1 MPSQSEAEAE
11 GGGRSTGSLFDAV
24 VIGTGFGG
32 AVAACRLTQAGKN
45 VCVLERGRR
54 YDRGDFPRPATRPD
68 HLPHTARWAWALDHG
83 LWDVK
88 DLQGTLA
95 IQAAGYG
102 GGSLAYAN
110 VHLRAPEAAFAR
122 PTRHGPDA
130 DGWPAA
136 YSREELDPYYDVV
149 AAVLRVR
156 PIPSTF
162 IPTALVAAPLPKVEA
177 MRGAA
182 RALGREPWFF
192 LPPLAIDFD
201 ACVMCGECI
210 AGCQFHAKNT
220 LDLNYLAVAERL
232 GADVRTLA
240 EVLDIRRDD
249 GADAYTVT
257 YHDHVTG
264 DDKATVRARSV
275 FLCAGSVNSTH
286 ILLRTKGRVGM
297 AEASKP
303 NVGRRFFVNGDAIAM
318 LYDTATPPAPTP
330 TRGPTIATSLL
341 YNNGALDLTGTRGD
355 WFMIQDGGYPRWLEP
370 VLGLL
375 RSDFWL
381 QRNRIAAARG
391 GRTGNADAAA
401 RDAAAMADLVEK
413 TTRALLGVLD
423 ARRAHHDP
431 SQARVLASRFGLSP
445 KDGARSLARGLGID
459 DVLPPQV
466 RQIVGRAREHA
477 HSLETEEV
485 DALSQKSIEE
495 LAYRLLTIGVHD
507 PFPDGPLRPVDPEF
521 VKGFQEVFVEPHRLI
536 ATREALR
543 QYFLKI
549 PRGVEEPF
557 TAAILW
563 ARVVS
568 LAKQLFLG
576 QRPDDYAFLMLVM
589 GIDAAPGQLYLD
601 EEQRLLAYWDLAA
614 NARLATMQERLMH
627 DVADALKGEMRLN
640 PDATVRQRP
649 VTVHNLGG
657 CAMSDRPEDGVT
669 DPDGKVWGTRALYV
683 LDGAAMPGSLG
694 ANPSATI
701 AAIAERNVRKALAD
715 KASPIHA
722 PAPVPLDPP
731 LPGGPSLAE
740 IRQRYGQ
747 TPAVLDPIAQITSP
761 SPEPAA
767 QAVGLTFTEVMQG
780 FYVADGSG
788 NLAIRADLVATI
800 DDLSAFLVNP
810 RRPVGVEGT
819 VRLVP
824 APGRPEVEYAAKGT
838 LELLKRVEA
847 ATALRALFD
856 EGIMRLDR
864 LARLRA
870 AARSTSAVDPAQKDA
885 EDAME
890 SLLRRL
896 EKATHRYEMDYV
908 LELTPRAGAPRLDR
922 LVGVKRIYGGPGLA
936 PWTETTTLHVTL
948 HAGQQAVGTGEMHV
962 HIADLLRTQLPSFRI
977 TGAGDDHVRIAWA
990 YARFFQFFLG
1000 TLRQVYLPQLG
1011 MIDPFADRSR

>member
-1 MPSQSEAEAE
+1 MPMQSEADAQ
-11 GGGRSTGSLFDAV
+11 GGVRSTGSLLDAI

-54 YDRGDFPRPATRPD
+54 YDRGDFPRPAVRPD
-68 HLPHTARWAWALDHG
+68 HLPHTARWAWALDYG

-88 DLQGTLA
+88 DLQGTVA
-95 IQAAGYG
+95 IQVAGYG
-102 GGSLAYAN
+102 GGSLGYAN
-110 VHLRAPEAAFAR
+110 VHLRAPQAAFGP
-122 PTRHGPDA
+122 PTRHGPEA
-130 DGWPAA
+130 DGWPAI
-136 YSREELDPYYDVV
+136 YSRAELDPYYDVV
-149 AAVLRVR
+149 AAALRVR

-162 IPTALVAAPLPKVEA
+162 IPTALVAAPLPKVVA
-177 MRGAA
+177 MQGAA
-182 RALGREPWFF
+182 RSLGREPWLF

-240 EVLDIRRDD
+240 EVLDIRDAGDED
-249 GADAYTVT
+249 GYTVT

-264 DDKATVRARSV
+264 DAAATVRARSV

-286 ILLRTKGRVGM
+286 LLLRSKDHVGM
-297 AEASKP
+297 TEASRA

-318 LYDTATPPAPTP
+318 VYDTAPAPTP

-341 YNNGALDLTGTRGD
+341 YNNRSLDLTGTRGD
-355 WFMIQDGGYPRWLEP
+355 WFMIQDGGYPKWLEP

-375 RSDFWL
+375 RADFWL
-381 QRNRIAAARG
+381 QRNRIAANRE
-391 GRTGNADAAA
+391 GRTVDRDAAA
-401 RDAAAMADLVEK
+401 RDAAAIGDLMER
-413 TTRALLGVLD
+413 TTRAVLGVLD
-423 ARRAHHDP
+423 ARRAYHDP
-431 SQARVLASRFGLSP
+431 SRAGVLASRFGLPP
-445 KDGARSLARGLGID
+445 KDGARSPAQGLGID
-459 DVLPPQV
+459 DVLPPQI
-466 RQIVGRAREHA
+466 RKILEDARGTA
-477 HSLETEEV
+477 HSVEDREA
-485 DALSQKSIEE
+485 DALSKQTTEE
-495 LAYRLLTIGVHD
+495 LVFRLVHCD
-507 PFPDGPLRPVDPEF
+507 HQDENAVRGLLNEF
-521 VKGFQEVFVEPHRLI
+521 FEPHRLK
-536 ATREALR
+536 ATREATN
-543 QYFLKI
+543 QYFLDI
-549 PRGVEEPF
+549 PRGVAEPF

-563 ARVVS
+563 RRAVNLAR
-568 LAKQLFLG
+568 QFFLG
-576 QRPDDYAFLMLVM
+576 QRPDDHAFLMLVM

-669 DPDGKVWGTRALYV
+669 DPDGKVWGARALYV

-701 AAIAERNVRKALAD
+701 AAIAERNVRKALED
-715 KASPIHA
+715 RNSPIHA
-722 PAPVPLDPP
+722 PTPVPLDPP

-740 IRQRYGQ
+740 IRQKLGQ
-747 TPAVLDPIAQITSP
+747 TPAMLDPIAQISTP

-780 FYVADGSG
+780 FYAASTGG
-788 NLAIRADLVATI
+788 NLSIRADLAATI

-838 LELLKRVEA
+838 LELLKRVEV
-847 ATALRALFD
+847 ATALRTLFD
-856 EGIMRLDR
+856 EGITRLKR
-864 LARLRA
+864 LADLRIA
-870 AARSTSAVDPAQKDA
+870 APATPVADPALKDA

-890 SLLRRL
+890 SFLQRL
-896 EKATHRYEMDYV
+896 EKTTHRYEMDYV
-908 LELTPRAGAPRLDR
+908 LELTPPAGAPRLDR

-948 HAGQQAVGTGEMHV
+948 HTGQQTVGTGEMHV

-977 TGAGDDHVRIAWA
+977 TGAGADDVRIAWA
-990 YARFFQFFLG
+990 YARFFRFFLG
-1000 TLRQVYLPQLG
+1000 TLRQVYLPQLE
-1011 MIDPFADRSR
+1011 MIDPFADRGR

>member
-1 MPSQSEAEAE
+1 MPSQSEADAQ
-11 GGGRSTGSLFDAV
+11 GRVWSTGSLFDAV

-68 HLPHTARWAWALDHG
+68 HLPHTARWAWALDYG
-83 LWDVK
+83 LWHVK

-95 IQAAGYG
+95 IQVAGYG
-102 GGSLAYAN
+102 GGSLGYAN
-110 VHLRAPEAAFAR
+110 VHLRAPEAAFAP
-122 PTRHGPDA
+122 PTRHGPEA

-136 YSREELDPYYDVV
+136 YSRKELDPYYDVV
-149 AAVLRVR
+149 AAALRVR

-162 IPTALVAAPLPKVEA
+162 IPTAFVAAPLPKVVA
-177 MRGAA
+177 MQGAA
-182 RALGREPWFF
+182 RSLGREPWFF

-249 GADAYTVT
+249 DGDGYTVT

-264 DDKATVRARSV
+264 DDRSTVRARSV

-286 ILLRTKGRVGM
+286 LLLRTMDHVGM

-318 LYDTATPPAPTP
+318 VYDTSTPPAPTP

-341 YNNGALDLTGTRGD
+341 YNNRSLDLTGTRGD
-355 WFMIQDGGYPRWLEP
+355 WFMIQDGGYPKWLEP
-370 VLGLL
+370 VLGLF
-375 RSDFWL
+375 RADFWL
-381 QRNRIAAARG
+381 QRNRIAANRE
-391 GRTGNADAAA
+391 GRTVDRDAAA
-401 RDAAAMADLVEK
+401 RDAAAIGDLVER

-423 ARRAHHDP
+423 ARRAYHDP
-431 SQARVLASRFGLSP
+431 SRARVLASRLGLPP
-445 KDGARSLARGLGID
+445 KDGARSLTRGLGID
-459 DVLPPQV
+459 DVLPPQI
-466 RQIVGRAREHA
+466 REIIDQARVQA
-477 HSLETEEV
+477 HSVENREA
-485 DALSQKSIEE
+485 DALSRKTIEE
-495 LAYRLLTIGVHD
+495 LKYRLVNIDHFPPADVDQLD
-507 PFPDGPLRPVDPEF
+507 PFI
-521 VKGFQEVFVEPHRLI
+521 EPHRKI
-536 ATREALR
+536 ATLEAVR

-563 ARVVS
+563 RLAVS
-568 LAKQLFLG
+568 LAKRFLLG

-627 DVADALKGEMRLN
+627 DIADALKGEMRLN

-657 CAMSDRPEDGVT
+657 CAMADRPEDGVT

-701 AAIAERNVRKALAD
+701 AAIAERNVRKALED
-715 KASPIHA
+715 RNSPIYA
-722 PAPVPLDPP
+722 PTPVPLDPP

-747 TPAVLDPIAQITSP
+747 TPAVLDPIAQITMP
-761 SPEPAA
+761 SREPDAKA
-767 QAVGLTFTEVMQG
+767 IGLTFKEVMQG
-780 FYVADGSG
+780 FYAPEAGG
-788 NLAIRADLVATI
+788 NLSIRADLVATI

-810 RRPVGVEGT
+810 RRPVAVTGT

-824 APGRPEVEYAAKGT
+824 APGQPEVEYTATGT
-838 LELLKRVEA
+838 LDLLRRVEA

-856 EGIMRLDR
+856 EGIERLDR
-864 LARLRA
+864 LARLRVD
-870 AARSTSAVDPAQKDA
+870 ARSTPSLEPTRKDA

-896 EKATHRYEMDYV
+896 EKTTHRYEMDYV
-908 LELTPRAGAPRLDR
+908 LDLVPAGGAPTLDR
-922 LVGVKRIYGGPGLA
+922 LVGIKKIYGGPGLA
-936 PWTETTTLHVTL
+936 PWTETTTLHITL
-948 HAGQQAVGTGEMHV
+948 HAGQQTVGTGEMHV

-977 TGAGDDHVRIAWA
+977 TGAGPDDVRIAWA
-990 YARFFQFFLG
+990 YARFFRFFLG
-1000 TLRQVYLPQLG
+1000 TLRQVYLPHLE
-1011 MIDPFADRSR
+1011 MIDPFADRGR